1 MPSFKVKIC
10 GISRTEDALRAVELG
25 ASLIGLIFYGPSP
38 RYVSPEQAQRIRKA
52 LSPQIEG
59 VGVFVNE
66 KPDYMI
72 EIALR
77 VGLHVLQVHGE
88 LAEEDITTIHRAGLR
103 VIQPFHVKDTADYKR
118 VLDSRADYVM
128 LDNAT
133 RELPGGTGT
142 SFDWSLKPPRLIPNL
157 VLAGG
162 IHESNI
168 EEGVRV
174 FQPSIVDVNS
184 GVEASPGV
192 KSEQK
197 MERLFEVC
205 RRIWCETKS
214 Q

>member
-1 MPSFKVKIC
+1 MPSFKVKVC
-10 GISRTEDALRAVELG
+10 GITRTEDALKAVELG
-25 ASLIGLIFYGPSP
+25 ANLIGLIFYRPSP
-38 RYVSPEQAQRIRKA
+38 RYVSPEQAQRISEA
-52 LSPQIEG
+52 LGRETNR

-66 KPDYMI
+66 KPDRMI
-72 EIALR
+72 KVAR
-77 VGLHVLQVHGE
+77 QVGLHVLQVHGE

-118 VLDSRADYVM
+118 VLDSKADYVM

-162 IHESNI
+162 INESNI
-168 EEGVRV
+168 LKGVRV
-174 FQPSIVDVNS
+174 FQPLIVDVNS
-184 GVEASPGV
+184 GVETSPGV